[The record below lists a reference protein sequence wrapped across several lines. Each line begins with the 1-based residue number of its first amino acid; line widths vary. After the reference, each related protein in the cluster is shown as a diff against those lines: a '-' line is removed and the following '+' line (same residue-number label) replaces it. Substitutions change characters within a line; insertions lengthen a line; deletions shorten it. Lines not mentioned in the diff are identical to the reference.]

1 MQKGQF
7 SASPCACNWDQSA
20 GSAAA
25 VPPELNKGDVIF
37 PGLLPYAIAPA
48 LPGAA
53 SAALPHAALGS
64 VSGERMRQSPVTA
77 ALEVLSVSRKGRC
90 IRKKNQHHKN
100 PTIFH
105 QLWSEFPP
113 QKYYRAWNSTTDKFC
128 CLQHPWNH
136 RTGGS
141 KGTLGLF
148 GSYRVRKREKKRFK
162 KIQVEAK
169 DRKHIPLSSSKS
181 AKL

>member
-64 VSGERMRQSPVTA
+64 VSGKRMRQSPVTA
-77 ALEVLSVSRKGRC
+77 ALEVLSVSRKRRC
-90 IRKKNQHHKN
+90 IRKKKN
-100 PTIFH
+100 TTKI
-105 QLWSEFPP
+105 P
-113 QKYYRAWNSTTDKFC
+113 QFFFSYGLNSPHRSTTEPGIAQLTNFAAY
-128 CLQHPWNH
+128 
-136 RTGGS
+136 S
-141 KGTLGLF
+141 TLGTTGLE
-148 GSYRVRKREKKRFK
+148 VQRE
-162 KIQVEAK
+162 
-169 DRKHIPLSSSKS
+169 S
-181 AKL
+181 

>member
-7 SASPCACNWDQSA
+7 LASPCACNWDQSA

-37 PGLLPYAIAPA
+37 PGLLPYAVAPA

-64 VSGERMRQSPVTA
+64 VSGERKRQRSVTA
-77 ALEVLSVSRKGRC
+77 ALQVLPVSRKGRC
-90 IRKKNQHHKN
+90 IWKKTPQN
-100 PTIFH
+100 PTVFH

-113 QKYYRAWNSTTDKFC
+113 QKYYRAWNSMPDKLC
-128 CLQHPWNH
+128 CLQHSWKH

-141 KGTLGLF
+141 KGILGLF
-148 GSYRVRKREKKRFK
+148 GPHIVGERRK
-162 KIQVEAK
+162 QK
-169 DRKHIPLSSSKS
+169 DSRRSQ
-181 AKL
+181 